1 MHQFGCP
8 EVLTI
13 VTERL
18 MTAELISVA
27 TVTCR
32 VADDRRMRALEIR
45 HVAFFRYEGC
55 PGRPSE
61 SAGRERIDRCG
72 KSRVRRALRCL
83 GQRSGTAP
91 LAASAS
97 G

>member
-18 MTAELISVA
+18 MTAEPISVA

-45 HVAFFRYEGC
+45 HVASFVTKGV
-55 PGRPSE
+55 PDDPSE
-61 SAGRERIDRCG
+61 NAGR
-72 KSRVRRALRCL
+72 
-83 GQRSGTAP
+83 
-91 LAASAS
+91 
-97 G
+97 